1 MAHSFVTS
9 LVICTFLHLLRSN
22 IEQESVGPIPV
33 TDIDVIQS
41 VVCLKERASGA
52 SGLVSEAE
60 PVELAFQRSNRIRSQ
75 KFKIQDY
82 FIISSEKLKR
92 TLSNNARQD

>member
-1 MAHSFVTS
+1 MG
-9 LVICTFLHLLRSN
+9 L
-22 IEQESVGPIPV
+22 IPV

-41 VVCLKERASGA
+41 VVRVEERASGA

-60 PVELAFQRSNRIRSQ
+60 PVELAFQSSKRIRSQ

-82 FIISSEKLKR
+82 
-92 TLSNNARQD
+92 A